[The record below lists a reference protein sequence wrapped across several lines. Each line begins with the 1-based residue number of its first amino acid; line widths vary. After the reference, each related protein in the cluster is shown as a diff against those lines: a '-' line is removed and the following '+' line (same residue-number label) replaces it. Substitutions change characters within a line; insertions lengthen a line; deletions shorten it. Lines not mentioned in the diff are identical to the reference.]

1 MSRGHFISLEGG
13 EGAGKS
19 TQTRL
24 LAEWLRG
31 LGHEVI
37 ETREPGG
44 SPAAERIRETL
55 LKLPESEGVWDAHTE
70 CLLLNA
76 ARRQHVADT
85 IAPALNNG
93 AWVITDRFSD
103 STMAY
108 QGYAGSVGRTTI
120 EALDNWAMGGF
131 KPDLTL
137 ILDIEPDAGAVR
149 VEERAR
155 AAAQT
160 AFDVF
165 ERRPIDF
172 HKAVLAAFRDIAAR
186 EPKRCVVIDA
196 SASQAIVATAIQSAV
211 QARLETK

>member
-19 TQTRL
+19 TQARL

-55 LKLPESEGVWDAHTE
+55 LKLPESDGAWDAQTE

-76 ARRQHVADT
+76 ARRQHVTDI
-85 IAPALNNG
+85 IAPALCHG

-108 QGYAGSVGRTTI
+108 QGYAGSVGRTAV
-120 EALDNWAMGGF
+120 EALDDWAMDGF
-131 KPDLTL
+131 K
-137 ILDIEPDAGAVR
+137 
-149 VEERAR
+149 
-155 AAAQT
+155 
-160 AFDVF
+160 
-165 ERRPIDF
+165 
-172 HKAVLAAFRDIAAR
+172 LATSSR
-186 EPKRCVVIDA
+186 
-196 SASQAIVATAIQSAV
+196 S
-211 QARLETK
+211 L